1 VARLVSYQKGE
12 MVMVEPDGNR
22 FRTKE
27 SSLSSEDQEWI
38 IEEKKKR
45 GIQ

>member
-1 VARLVSYQKGE
+1 

-27 SSLSSEDQEWI
+27 SSLSRADQDWI
-38 IEEKKKR
+38 EAEKKKR